1 MHGSERA
8 KRRIVLNL
16 MSANPIELFTAY
28 VGLNKPTELDS
39 VARSERRR
47 RARTKVHWPVL
58 LFRNQ
63 SAEAVESTTQNLSSN
78 GFYCMANA
86 SFTPGEMLICTL
98 KVPTHDPN
106 GGNLVRSL
114 ECKVRVMRVE
124 PSAANGLF
132 GVAVRIED
140 YHFANI

>member
-8 KRRIVLNL
+8 KRGVVLNL

-39 VARSERRR
+39 VTRSERRR

-58 LFRNQ
+58 LFRNH
-63 SAEAVESTTQNLSSN
+63 SAEAVESTTQNLSSS
-78 GFYCMANA
+78 GFYCMANV
-86 SFTPGEMLICTL
+86 SFAAGEILTCTL

-106 GGNLVRSL
+106 GRNLERSL

-124 PSAANGLF
+124 PPAANGLF
-132 GVAVRIED
+132 GVAFRIED
-140 YHFANI
+140 YHFAHM